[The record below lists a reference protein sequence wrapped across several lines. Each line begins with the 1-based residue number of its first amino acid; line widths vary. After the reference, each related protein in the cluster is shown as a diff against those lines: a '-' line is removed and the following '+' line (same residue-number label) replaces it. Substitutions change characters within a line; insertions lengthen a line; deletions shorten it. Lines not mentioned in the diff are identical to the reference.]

1 MHCLVLAGGHSQ
13 PDDPL
18 FDLTNG
24 RPKALLDVAGRPMIS
39 WVLEALAGA
48 QTVEEIVVVGL
59 GRDEAESAG
68 VPAHLPIRYLP
79 DEGSMLA
86 NVMTG
91 AAYIREQWPETTI
104 IMGASADIPAITS
117 DIVDAFHAA
126 CAPWDKDIYYNFV
139 TREVMEARFPAS
151 TRTYTKLGDLE
162 VAGGDLIMATL
173 TAIDSQ
179 QVLYES
185 VTAARKQPWR
195 IAQLVGWRVLLR
207 MLLRRLTLDDVREAA
222 ERATG
227 LSVALLLS
235 EHAEIAMDADKPNQ
249 VALLRDD
256 LAHHP
261 GSSYAR

>member
-1 MHCLVLAGGHSQ
+1 MHCLVLAGGLSR

-18 FDLTNG
+18 FELTNG
-24 RPKALLDVAGRPMIS
+24 RPKALLEMAGRPMIA

-48 QTVEEIVVVGL
+48 RAIDQIVVVGL
-59 GRDEAESAG
+59 MREEAESAG
-68 VPAHLPIRYLP
+68 VSPDLPTHYLP

-86 NVMTG
+86 NVMSG
-91 AAYIREQWPETTI
+91 AAYIRQEWPETVVL
-104 IMGASADIPAITS
+104 MGASADIPALTS
-117 DIVDAFHAA
+117 EVVNAFHAA

-151 TRTYTKLGDLE
+151 TRTYTQLGDLE

-173 TAIDSQ
+173 AAIDSQ
-179 QVLYES
+179 QALYEA

-195 IAQLVGWRVLLR
+195 IARLVGWRVLLR
-207 MLLRRLTLDDVREAA
+207 MLLGRLTLDDVQQTA

-227 LSVALLLS
+227 VSVGVLLS

-256 LAHHP
+256 LAHHH
-261 GSSYAR
+261 GKTHVH